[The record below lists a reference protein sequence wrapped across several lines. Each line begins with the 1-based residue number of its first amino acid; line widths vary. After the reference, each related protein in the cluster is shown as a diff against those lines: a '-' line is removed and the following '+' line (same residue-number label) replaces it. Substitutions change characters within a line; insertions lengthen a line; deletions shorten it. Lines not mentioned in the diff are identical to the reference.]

1 MNSLPAFFPSAKRKP
16 AKTGI
21 FFRTAAEPGA
31 GFPVPERRF
40 QNPAGLLNPNLF
52 YVEFLSSNLAIFT
65 RFLKALF
72 FGEKKAAFCFT
83 FFFFP
88 VFLRFLT
95 AAVLFYPPF
104 VNFLTV
110 CRLSIK
116 IKYICSIC
124 ITGVTH
130 PLY

>member
-21 FFRTAAEPGA
+21 FFRTAAGPGA
-31 GFPVPERRF
+31 GFTPFPIGRKLS
-40 QNPAGLLNPNLF
+40 QNPAGLLNQNLF

-83 FFFFP
+83 FFSI
-88 VFLRFLT
+88 
-95 AAVLFYPPF
+95 PPF
-104 VNFLTV
+104 SSAFWRRRFSPYPYSKFLDS
-110 CRLSIK
+110 LPPF
-116 IKYICSIC
+116 
-124 ITGVTH
+124 H
-130 PLY
+130 